1 MEAALAVRSPTAVAA
16 LGALSSSDDELGQV
30 LALHRA
36 AGVEE
41 PERLTVAAGDRRLLE
56 LHRRLTRRELE
67 VAVTCR
73 ACDTV
78 NAIQLS
84 PESVPPDAPRSAR
97 LERGGGLRGPTYAD
111 LLGLPGDP
119 GEAEAELLRRCTVGE
134 PGRAAEPADLELVDD
149 SLTGPILL
157 ECVEC
162 GEPVAVAADV
172 ERLVLVDLQRFA
184 HDVEYEIHLLAAT
197 YGWSL
202 ETIEGLPDERRR
214 RLAKF
219 VLDGR

>member
-1 MEAALAVRSPTAVAA
+1 MDARLAVRTPTAVAA
-16 LGALSSSDDELGQV
+16 IAALGSSEDELGQV

-36 AGVEE
+36 AGVED

-56 LHRRLTRRELE
+56 LHRHLTRRDLE

-73 ACDTV
+73 ACETV
-78 NAIQLS
+78 NAVELS
-84 PESVPPDAPRSAR
+84 PATVPADAPRTAW
-97 LERGGGLRGPTYAD
+97 LEPGAGVRGPTYAD
-111 LLGLPGDP
+111 LLGLPADP
-119 GEAEAELLRRCTVGE
+119 DEAEVELLRRCTVGS
-134 PGRAAEPADLELVDD
+134 PRRAAEPADLEQVDD

-162 GEPVAVAADV
+162 GQPIAVAADV
-172 ERLVLVDLQRFA
+172 ERLVLVELQRFA
-184 HDVEYEIHLLAAT
+184 YEVEYEIHLVAAA

-202 ETIEGLPDERRR
+202 ETIEALPDERRR
-214 RLAKF
+214 RLAQF